1 MGSCMSAGE
10 GSRVVNV
17 APTAKVIGLSG
28 DLREYS
34 SPISAAEA
42 LAKDGAAACFLCSS
56 DKLYCNDNIPAVD
69 PEEPLQLGQ
78 IYFVLPLE
86 KRREALSQGDMA
98 ALAVKA
104 ISALAAAAEADG
116 RRRKIRVVAPPEGG
130 WGEENEEEEIN
141 GFAGKNGRRPPPIA
155 IQRKMKRSGSLK
167 GKNSSYRR
175 QRSSRVRLGTIPEF
189 VSE

>member
-28 DLREYS
+28 DLRET
-34 SPISAAEA
+34 
-42 LAKDGAAACFLCSS
+42 AAACFLCSS

-86 KRREALSQGDMA
+86 KLREALSQGDMA

-130 WGEENEEEEIN
+130 WG
-141 GFAGKNGRRPPPIA
+141 RR
-155 IQRKMKRSGSLK
+155 M
-167 GKNSSYRR
+167 NRR
-175 QRSSRVRLGTIPEF
+175 R
-189 VSE
+189 